1 MRLENLFGKLNMSW
15 LRVLLFAV
23 AAGVY
28 TGIVLVIPVLKDTS
42 FQDIGIYFEWWVIFA
57 VIIVVNCRKNLEAM
71 IKCFVFFLISQ
82 PVVFAV
88 EVLVG
93 YLDLE
98 RALYYYTQIWL
109 PVTLLTLPGGFLA
122 FYCSRQNAF
131 GAAVLGLGNTIGHTG
146 SCVSCENGQRFPA
159 SSLKLSGL
167 CGIDSR
173 YDILYS
179 KKEEQPSDRSSS
191 SGSFIGAASDP
202 CGSNRPAPRV
212 MWAGLFFASAPP
224 GAHAGMQAAA

>member
-1 MRLENLFGKLNMSW
+1 MGCLPNKQAVSRERNGCKMRLENLYGKLNMSW

-28 TGIVLVIPVLKDTS
+28 TGVVLVIPVLKDTS
-42 FQDIGIYFEWWVIFA
+42 FQDIGTYFEWWVIFA

-109 PVTLLTLPGGFLA
+109 PITLLTLPGGFLA
-122 FYCSRQNAF
+122 SYCSRQNAF
-131 GAAVLGLGNTIGHTG
+131 GAVVLGLGNTIQATLAVVYLVKMVSDFPHHLLSFLVCVG
-146 SCVSCENGQRFPA
+146 SIPVMTFCIQ
-159 SSLKLSGL
+159 
-167 CGIDSR
+167 
-173 YDILYS
+173 
-179 KKEEQPSDRSSS
+179 KKK
-191 SGSFIGAASDP
+191 
-202 CGSNRPAPRV
+202 SNRLIALLLPILLLV
-212 MWAGLFFASAPP
+212 LLLIL
-224 GAHAGMQAAA
+224 AAATGRLHV